1 MSKCTC
7 GFDLRHDVDHADFCE
22 RKSKQVVN
30 TYSEYRV
37 AIDGVLIPRN
47 QVFTKPDVQREKL
60 ADTELLKLIHDDLLM
75 RAELSRGEKVVD
87 ISGFIWDKLKQRIQG
102 EVE

>member
-60 ADTELLKLIHDDLLM
+60 ALLDEVRNKYSDLVGDYGGNLDELDEVLTE
-75 RAELSRGEKVVD
+75 
-87 ISGFIWDKLKQRIQG
+87 LKQRIQS